1 MKKLIA
7 FLMAAMM
14 LLSMA
19 ACGEDET
26 STSSTTTVPGTSS
39 TNLASNPTTAPTTEP
54 TTVPT
59 TDPTT
64 APTGDPTGDPTTA
77 PTTAPTDPTDPT
89 DASGLTTLPSTATTQ
104 PTTATT
110 QPTSA
115 TTQSTTAPVA
125 PHTHSIKRTS
135 AALRSAKCET
145 CGVAMPVYNLGYYS
159 SKTDYDSLY
168 VVVNEDNSIQSYY
181 EYKENNVYEDNCWGE
196 FVTVRVNYD
205 PYIVMEVSIDTH
217 DSYEKFR
224 MMFYIQDGKLKHITQ
239 PAGQKW
245 TSVPEGY
252 VDAKEIFCSDGEY
265 YKTYSSEF
273 TTDEGYLVATQT
285 DPTGV
290 KQGSASFYIQLHTP
304 TSKDYWRGPTLLTYY
319 RPNYS
324 VAFGQ
329 KAAVS
334 TPFFQDSMVY
344 NETGDYYTLIQHR
357 QLDQFIKCYT
367 EYGDGYSVM
376 LVGTTT
382 PKYGGYYDYYL
393 LYADM
398 TCEQIPFEKME
409 QPSKELFKGDP
420 WGKEFLLMSNDNDF
434 ESEYHVFTSLIFK
447 TDGYT
452 VRSTVRYV
460 VYLVAD
466 AKSTQPYFK
475 RKLTTI
481 KPE

>member
-1 MKKLIA
+1 MKKWMAIIL
-7 FLMAAMM
+7 AAMM
-14 LLSMA
+14 LFTLS
-19 ACGEDET
+19 ACGENET
-26 STSSTTTVPGTSS
+26 PTSASTTVPI
-39 TNLASNPTTAPTTEP
+39 APTTSASNQTTVP

-59 TDPTT
+59 VLTTSPSGNVTT
-64 APTGDPTGDPTTA
+64 APATSPSGDVTTT
-77 PTTAPTDPTDPT
+77 P
-89 DASGLTTLPSTATTQ
+89 TTLPQGPTGATTM
-104 PTTATT
+104 PTTQSGTT
-110 QPTSA
+110 AKPTSA
-115 TTQSTTAPVA
+115 TTTTPTTAPVA
-125 PHTHSIKRTS
+125 PHTHSVKRS
-135 AALRSAKCET
+135 SSALRSAKCET

-159 SKTDYDSLY
+159 SKTDCDSLY

-205 PYIVMEVSIDTH
+205 SYIVMEVSIDTH

-245 TSVPEGY
+245 TSVPAGY

-290 KQGSASFYIQLHTP
+290 KNGSASFYIQLHTP

-334 TPFFQDSMVY
+334 TPFFQDGMVY
-344 NETGDYYTLIQHR
+344 NEAGDYYTLTQHR
-357 QLDQFIKCYT
+357 QLDQYIKCHT

-382 PKYGGYYDYYL
+382 PKYGGIYDYYL

-409 QPSKELFKGDP
+409 KPSKELFKGDP

-434 ESEYHVFTSLIFK
+434 EADYHIFTSLIFK

-460 VYLVAD
+460 AYLVAD
-466 AKSTQPYFK
+466 AKSPQPYFK
-475 RKLTTI
+475 RKLTTE